1 MSVNIPDDPRFSAF
15 LDKMRAEKLSESAIG
30 AFGHAFLELV
40 GGSTGAIS
48 EKTIKGVSTL
58 PSLERDIA
66 GKVAPNPSLLPKTV
80 VLKLNGGLGTSMG
93 LDKAKS
99 LLEVKGGNS
108 FLDLTA
114 KQVITMRKQ
123 FKSPIKFMLMNSF
136 NTSADTLNFLQKY
149 PVLSQDPKVEL
160 MQNKVPKIVK
170 SDLSPAQWPVNKHLE
185 WCPPGHGDLYTALY
199 GSGKLDE
206 LLKEG
211 IIYMFVSNSDNLGAT
226 LDLDLLSYFAEK
238 DFPFMMECCE
248 RTEADKKGGH
258 LTARASDN
266 QLLLRES
273 AQCAKED
280 EASFQD
286 ITKHQ
291 FFNTNNLWVRLDL
304 LKALMDSRGGF
315 VPLPTILNGKTV
327 DPQQETS
334 TPVWQLETAMG
345 AAIEC
350 FPGASAVCVSR
361 ARFAPVKKCSD
372 LLLLRS
378 DAYIVD
384 SSSVLV
390 LNPACGGVA
399 PIVDLDDKKYKM
411 VQHLEAATQ
420 QGYPSLVGCKKVSI
434 KGDVWLSARNV
445 FKGTVSVINSSSE
458 PKVLPPGVYE
468 NTTVDLSAA
477 PGLGPLRPYT
487 LSTTPFGD
495 QKPGTSGLRKKTK
508 AFQNGL
514 YLHNFVQS
522 TFNALPEAGTDV
534 TDGALL
540 IGGDGRFYNPE
551 ATQVIIKMAAANGV
565 KRIVVGQNG
574 LLSTPAVS
582 AIIRERGPQWQKAF
596 GSFILT
602 ASHNPGGPDEDFG
615 IKYNCENGGPAPE
628 KLTDAIFEVTKTIS
642 AVKICSDFPHIDIG
656 QVGSQVVSS
665 LDGTVSVC
673 VDVISSTDAH
683 VGLLKTIFDFDAL
696 RALLRRP
703 DFSFAYDC
711 MGGVQGPY
719 AQRVFCTELGAPA
732 SALINATPK
741 DDFGGGHADPN
752 LTYARSI
759 CDILGVDREGNPMP
773 TVHEPPCFG
782 AAADGDADRNMIL
795 GKRFF
800 VTPSD
805 SLAILAAH
813 ADVIPFFRQQGGLKS
828 VARSMPTSGAV
839 DLVAKRLNLRLF
851 ETPTGW
857 KFFGNVMDSKDA
869 FGGENLNP
877 VICGEE
883 SFGTGSNHV
892 REKDGMWA
900 VLAWLSVLADYNKDA
915 SKPFVHVEQIVTSHW
930 ASYGRNYYSRYD
942 YEGVDSGKA
951 NAVLNHIRSQFGS
964 LPGAKFGSFTC
975 STADEFCYLDPI
987 DASVSPNQVSLPRSF
1002 PYLALAFFCQLPPTH
1017 SHPPP
1022 PPLPSI
1028 TTNYQGLRILF
1039 TDGSRIIFRLSGTA
1053 GSGATIRLYL
1063 EKYEGAASKTLQMV
1077 ASALQELVDVA
1088 LKVSDIVQITG
1099 FASPTVIT

>member
-1 MSVNIPDDPRFSAF
+1 MARIPEDARFAPF
-15 LDKMRAEKLSESAIG
+15 AAKMRAEGLSESVVAS
-30 AFGHAFLELV
+30 FGYSFMELV
-40 GGSTGAIS
+40 GGSSGTIGES
-48 EKTIKGVSTL
+48 TIKGVASL
-58 PSLERDIA
+58 PSLEKDIA
-66 GKVAPNPSLLPKTV
+66 GKVKADVTLLPKTV

-114 KQVITMRKQ
+114 KQVVTMRKQ
-123 FKSPIKFMLMNSF
+123 FKSPVRFMLMNSF

-149 PVLSQDPKVEL
+149 PALAQDPKVEL

-170 SDLSPAQWPVNKHLE
+170 SDFSPASWAVNKHLE

-206 LLKEG
+206 LLADG
-211 IIYMFVSNSDNLGAT
+211 VVYMFVSNSDNLGAT
-226 LDLDLLSYFAEK
+226 LDVDLLSYFASNN
-238 DFPFMMECCE
+238 FPFMMECCQ

-258 LTARASDN
+258 LAARASDG

-280 EASFQD
+280 DASFQD
-286 ITKHQ
+286 ISKHQ
-291 FFNTNNLWVRLDL
+291 FFNTNNLWVRLDM
-304 LKALMDSRGGF
+304 LKKLMDSRGGF

-327 DPQQETS
+327 DPQQDTS

-361 ARFAPVKKCSD
+361 SRFAPVKKCSD

-378 DAYIVD
+378 DAYVVD
-384 SSSVLV
+384 ASSVLV
-390 LNPACGGVA
+390 LDAACGGVA
-399 PIVDLDDKKYKM
+399 PIVDLDDKKFKM
-411 VQHLEAATQ
+411 VQHLEAATRG
-420 QGYPSLVGCKKVSI
+420 GYPSLVGCKKLTV
-434 KGDVWLSARNV
+434 KGEVWLSARNV
-445 FKGTVSVINSSSE
+445 FRGTVTVVNTSSE

-468 NTTVDLSAA
+468 NTTIDLTAS
-477 PGLGPLRPYT
+477 PGLGPLRPSS
-487 LSTTPFGD
+487 LSTTPFDD

-508 AFQNGL
+508 TFQNGL

-522 TFNALPEAGTDV
+522 TFNALTESSDGSGTDV

-540 IGGDGRFYNPE
+540 VGGDGRFYNPE
-551 ATQVIIKMAAANGV
+551 ATQVIIKIAAANGV
-565 KRIVVGQNG
+565 RRIVVGQDG

-596 GSFILT
+596 GAFILT

-628 KLTDAIFEVTKTIS
+628 KLTDAIYAVTRTITT
-642 AVKICSDFPHIDIG
+642 VKLCPDFPTIDLSKA
-656 QVGSQVVSS
+656 GSTVVSS
-665 LDGTVSVC
+665 IDGTRSVV

-696 RALLRRP
+696 KALMRRP
-703 DFSFAYDC
+703 DFSLAYDC

-719 AQRVFCTELGAPA
+719 AHKVFCEELGAPV
-732 SALINATPK
+732 SALLNATPK

-752 LTYARSI
+752 LTYARNI
-759 CDILGVDREGNPMP
+759 CDLLGVDVEGNAVANAPN
-773 TVHEPPCFG
+773 PPCFG

-795 GKRFF
+795 GRRFF

-813 ADVIPFFRQQGGLKS
+813 ADAVIPFFRQQGGLKS

-839 DLVAKRLNLRLF
+839 DLVARRLNLRLF

-857 KFFGNVMDSKDA
+857 KFFGNVMDSKDL
-869 FGGENLNP
+869 FRGENLNP
-877 VICGEE
+877 CICGEE

-900 VLAWLSVLADYNKDA
+900 VLAWLSVLAHYNKDP
-915 SKPFVHVEQIVTSHW
+915 SKPFYHVEDIVKAHW
-930 ASYGRNYYSRYD
+930 ATYGRNFYSRYD
-942 YEGVDSGKA
+942 YEGVDSPKAAAVMNHVRAQLATLPGKA
-951 NAVLNHIRSQFGS
+951 LS
-964 LPGAKFGSFTC
+964 PSFTC
-975 STADEFCYLDPI
+975 ASADEFCYLDPI
-987 DASVSPNQVSLPRSF
+987 DASVSPNQ
-1002 PYLALAFFCQLPPTH
+1002 
-1017 SHPPP
+1017 
-1022 PPLPSI
+1022 
-1028 TTNYQGLRILF
+1028 GLRVLF
-1039 TDGSRIIFRLSGTA
+1039 TDGSRIILRLSGTA

-1063 EKYEGAASKTLQMV
+1063 EKYEGDAGKTGMVV
-1077 ASALQELVDVA
+1077 ASALQELVQVA
-1088 LKVSDIVQITG
+1088 LQISDIVKLTG